1 MAKQTEPKI
10 AKKRGRKSY
19 ALIEIL
25 ERLDEVERLAR
36 EGATEQQIA
45 KCFGITRQTFAKYKY
60 ENIAIFNA
68 IKKGRTDLVQDLRGT
83 LVRKA
88 KGLQYSEKKIIKEG
102 GKIVREEEYI
112 RSCLPD
118 VAALNLL
125 LKNYDAENWSNDPAV
140 IKLRERE
147 LDLKEKQIEENNW

>member
-10 AKKRGRKSY
+10 KKKPGRKSY
-19 ALIEIL
+19 ALVEIL
-25 ERLDEVERLAR
+25 ERLDEIERMAR
-36 EGATEQQIA
+36 EGATETQIA
-45 KCFGITRQTFAKYKY
+45 KCFGITQQTFRKYKN
-60 ENIAIFNA
+60 ENIAIFTA
-68 IKKGRTDLVQDLRGT
+68 IKKGRTDLVHDLKGV
-83 LVRKA
+83 LVKKA
-88 KGLQYSEKKIIKEG
+88 KGFQYEEKKIVKEG
-102 GKIVREEEYI
+102 GAVVREEIYI
-112 RSCLPD
+112 RSALPD